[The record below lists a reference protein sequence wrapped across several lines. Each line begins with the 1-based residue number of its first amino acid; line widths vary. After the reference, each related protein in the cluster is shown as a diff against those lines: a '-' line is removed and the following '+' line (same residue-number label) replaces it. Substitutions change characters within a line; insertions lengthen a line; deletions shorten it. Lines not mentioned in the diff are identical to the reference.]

1 MSIGTRVTMNEAAP
15 IRRRKLYEEVVVRLE
30 ALIHEGQYKPGDP
43 LPSERELMAHFGV
56 GRPAV
61 REALFALQRMGLVVV
76 ANGERPRV
84 SSPTTKT
91 LLGELSGAAR
101 LILAKPEGMRHFQH
115 ARTLFECALAEEAA
129 RVATLD
135 DVQALEKALRAN
147 EASIGD
153 DARFMR
159 SDVAFHFAIAKI
171 PGNPIFVA
179 LHEAIVEWLEDQ
191 RSVSLRRRGTDRL
204 AFESHREIFEAIA
217 ARDPAGAAQAM
228 RRHLDEI
235 GRRYWKVKEG
245 KA

>member
-1 MSIGTRVTMNEAAP
+1 M
-15 IRRRKLYEEVVVRLE
+15 
-30 ALIHEGQYKPGDP
+30 
-43 LPSERELMAHFGV
+43 
-56 GRPAV
+56 
-61 REALFALQRMGLVVV
+61 
-76 ANGERPRV
+76 
-84 SSPTTKT
+84 
-91 LLGELSGAAR
+91 
-101 LILAKPEGMRHFQH
+101 
-115 ARTLFECALAEEAA
+115 
-129 RVATLD
+129 
-135 DVQALEKALRAN
+135 QALEKALRAN